1 MGLCEG
7 NTVTAAAPAHT
18 APILAN
24 GGVQVVSVAASPGI
38 RAFSVDLAQRA
49 DRIRQGLVDPE
60 VDNLLKVTSD
70 GRKASIYNNSPG
82 IWPECPTKLEACA
95 DRVWKHYIEADSHV
109 GTQLV
114 FCDLFTPK
122 APDMSEL
129 AYLGHEGT
137 DTPEAEALG
146 IYGRLKAILVS
157 RGILPKEV
165 VFAHDFKSAR
175 DRGVLHEMIRSGAV
189 RVCIGSTALIGIA
202 INVQDRLIALHN
214 LDCPWRPDELEQ
226 RIKRGQR
233 QGNMWAEVHAYVY
246 VTEGSYDPVVWQIVE
261 GKARWISQLL
271 SGRTNRKSTEDIG
284 TVVLTA
290 ALAKAIALGD
300 VRVLDKTKL
309 ETELT
314 NLESRWLTWQ
324 AGRSALRRNLD
335 TLPSEIERCR
345 ARAEYSARCL
355 AVRTDEKLSLIRAD
369 GSPFTPTTYQEAN
382 LHVRTFWYKHV
393 NSRKPV
399 LVGRWYGFRLW
410 LESRDRGDYV
420 LVAIPASDT
429 LNGRDGLAVSGVS
442 FEAAMPVNTIGMALD
457 RGELASSIRQT
468 EKQITSLTERLV
480 SVRAQLE
487 ERWPHQ
493 KDASELLTRYNELCA
508 GEPPLP
514 DVIGFRFDS

>member
-1 MGLCEG
+1 MI
-7 NTVTAAAPAHT
+7 TAAFVHAT
-18 APILAN
+18 PILAN

-38 RAFSVDLAQRA
+38 RAFSVKLAQRA
-49 DRIRQGLVDPE
+49 DLIRQGLVDPE

-82 IWPECPTKLEACA
+82 VWPECQTKLEACA
-95 DRVWKHYIEADSHV
+95 DRVWQHYIEADSHV

-129 AYLGHEGT
+129 AYLESGGGT
-137 DTPEAEALG
+137 SGDASGDDIEALG
-146 IYGRLKAILVS
+146 IYGRLKTILVA

-165 VFAHDFKSAR
+165 VFAHDFKSAH

-233 QGNMWAEVHAYVY
+233 QGNMWAQVHAYVY

-271 SGRTNRKSTEDIG
+271 SGRANRKSTEDIG

-309 ETELT
+309 EIELT

-324 AGRSALRRNLD
+324 AGRAALRRNLD
-335 TLPSEIERCR
+335 TLPAEIERLQ

-355 AVRTDEKLSLIRAD
+355 AVRTDETLGLLHTD
-369 GSPFTPTTYQEAN
+369 GSLYTPTTYQEAN
-382 LHVRTFWYKHV
+382 LYVRTLWYKYV

-399 LVGRWYGFRLW
+399 LVGHWYGFRLW
-410 LESRDRGDYV
+410 LESRDQGDYV
-420 LVAIPASDT
+420 LVAIPASDV

-457 RGELASSIRQT
+457 RGELASTIRQV
-468 EKQITSLTERLV
+468 EKQITSLTEWLV
-480 SVRAQLE
+480 SVRVQLVE
-487 ERWPHQ
+487 KWPYQ
-493 KDASELLTRYNELCA
+493 KDATTLLQRYTELCTS
-508 GEPPLP
+508 EPPLP
-514 DVIGFRFDS
+514 DMMGFRFRFE

>member
-1 MGLCEG
+1 M
-7 NTVTAAAPAHT
+7 TTT
-18 APILAN
+18 PILAT
-24 GGVQVVSVAASPGI
+24 GGVQVVSVAASSGI
-38 RAFSVDLAQRA
+38 KAYSVELAKRA

-70 GRKASIYNNSPG
+70 GRKASIYNNPPG
-82 IWPECPTKLEACA
+82 VWPECPTKLEACA
-95 DRVWKHYIEADSHV
+95 DRIWRHYIEADSHV

-129 AYLGHEGT
+129 AYLGHESEALET
-137 DTPEAEALG
+137 QPELAEALG
-146 IYGRLKAILVS
+146 VYGRLKSILVA
-157 RGILPKEV
+157 RGILPREV
-165 VFAHDFKSAR
+165 VFAHDYKSAR
-175 DRGVLHEMIRSGAV
+175 DRGVLHDLIRTGAV

-300 VRVLDKTKL
+300 SRVLDKTKL

-324 AGRSALRRNLD
+324 AGRSALRRSLD
-335 TLPSEIERCR
+335 TLPTEIERLR
-345 ARAEYSARCL
+345 ARAEYYARCL
-355 AVRTDEKLSLIRAD
+355 TERTDSTLTLYRAD
-369 GSPFTPTTYQEAN
+369 RDGAPFTPTTYQEAN
-382 LHVRTFWYKHV
+382 LYVRTLWYKFV
-393 NSRKPV
+393 NSKKPV
-399 LVGRWYGFRLW
+399 LVGSWYGFNLW
-410 LESRDRGDYV
+410 LESRERGDYV
-420 LVAIPASDT
+420 LVAIPAADA

-442 FEAAMPVNTIGMALD
+442 FEAAMPINTLGMALD
-457 RGELASSIRQT
+457 RNELASVVRQT
-468 EKQITSLTERLV
+468 EKQITSLTERLA
-480 SVRAQLE
+480 SVRAQLDE
-487 ERWPHQ
+487 KWPYR
-493 KDASELLTRYNELCA
+493 KDASALLQRYTKLCTS
-508 GEPPLP
+508 EPPLP
-514 DVIGFRFDS
+514 DVMGFRFRFE